1 MRISDWSSDVCSSDL
16 RDEVGQ
22 IRMPNP
28 NDPYRGLGPVQ
39 SLLSILV
46 GQRAALDYNRNFFIN
61 GAGPGGIIEFP
72 EELDDDEWRRFKRR
86 WDSSHQGVATAHKV
100 ATLEGGAK
108 RSEEHTSEL
117 ESLLRSSY
125 AVLC

>member
-1 MRISDWSSDVCSSDL
+1 MYCIYFFFSSRRRHTRCALVT
-16 RDEVGQ
+16 G
-22 IRMPNP
+22 
-28 NDPYRGLGPVQ
+28 VQ
-39 SLLSILV
+39 TCALPISLLSILV

-86 WDSSHQGVATAHKV
+86 WDSSHQGVANAHKV

-108 RSEEHTSEL
+108 WVERNYTYKDMQFAEQIGRAH
-117 ESLLRSSY
+117 
-125 AVLC
+125 V